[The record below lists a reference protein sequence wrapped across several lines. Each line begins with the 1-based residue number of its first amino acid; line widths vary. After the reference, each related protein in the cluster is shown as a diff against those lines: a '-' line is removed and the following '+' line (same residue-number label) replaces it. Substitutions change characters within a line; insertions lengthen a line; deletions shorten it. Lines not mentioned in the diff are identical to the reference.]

1 MASSSSSSS
10 SEAKWRFDVFLSFR
24 GEDVRRGF
32 LADLHRAL
40 LHGGINA
47 YIDSED
53 LRPGDEISPALTKAI
68 EDSRIAVLV
77 FSENYAS
84 SRWCLDELVKVMEC
98 KRLKGQLVLPV
109 FYRVEPREIRGQ
121 RESYGRA
128 LAKHEEKLGKDSERV
143 KKWRETL
150 IEAANLSGW
159 HYDHGDDTKFIES
172 IVKEIST
179 IVGRVPLS
187 VAKYPVGV
195 GCRVEKVMSLFST
208 GSDDVRMIGIWGTG
222 GIGKTTV
229 AKDVYNSIASQFDGC
244 SFLPNVRETSSKPDG
259 LVHLQKTL
267 LSEILWKENLVVFS
281 VDGGVNLI
289 RDRLCSRKILLVLDD
304 VDHGN
309 QLNALA
315 GECEWFG
322 EGSRIIITT
331 RDKHVL
337 TAHRIDQVYEVK
349 ALDQGEAFELLR
361 SYAFPG
367 NQTKDISRDL
377 IDNILGYANGLPLAI
392 VVLGPFLCGRSR
404 GEWES
409 TLEKLGESPNKD
421 INSVL
426 KISFDALEDNEK
438 DIFLDIACFFKGR
451 KRHYVTG
458 VLDSC
463 GLKTLIGI
471 QTLIERSLV
480 TIEDDRSVQ
489 MHDLIQLM
497 GQDIVKQECPNDP
510 GKRSRLW
517 CYDDVFEVLLW
528 DTGTNAVK
536 GIVLQL
542 PTQKELDISPSA
554 FTHMRRLKLLILLN
568 AQISGGSIC
577 LPNDLR
583 WLEWP
588 GCPLST
594 LKFSAVPKKLIC
606 FDVHDSRMKE
616 FGGNLKDFQNIKF
629 LNVSE
634 CQWLVCMHD
643 LDCTPYLEEL
653 HLHGCQNL
661 ERVHQSIAFHG
672 KLRLLNLQKCS
683 KLQSFVDIPDKNK
696 GLRGLIL
703 YGTSIKELPTSIENL
718 VSLEGMDLRYCKN
731 LAILPSSIYRLQNLT
746 ILRLRGCSKLIKF
759 PKEEE
764 DSSDPHTKTGFPMLE
779 ELDLN
784 FCCLSEVDFLENLSC
799 FPRLRSLQLMRNNFT
814 NLPSCGHLYNLLK
827 LNVSGCQQL
836 REILK
841 IPRKLR
847 ELQAASCKS
856 LSKVPSNICD
866 VDNTQLSSCHE
877 LIRNGFIMDYF
888 VKLEQFHPKTNC
900 RVILPGREMPKWLLP
915 NKEGYI
921 SFTASK
927 NLYKKFLGLAVCVAF
942 QIKDHVWFEYF
953 DAMELWKVDEFG
965 PNDCSHFHFSIT
977 ADSHPYNSVI
987 VKKCGFRLL
996 CKALENNLEV
1006 LFQDDQLLDS
1016 ALLYEVCNE
1025 DSQSSTEEESSSK
1038 LVHEGVNT
1046 VDFSIEKHRY
1056 SNIDPDYRVVHPGG
1070 DIPKKFILVEDDT
1083 ISFMASEDLYKK
1095 FIGLV
1100 FCVVIGVEDGEKEI
1114 SFDIVPHVNKQRG
1127 NVLSGTLGSFVSDHM
1142 WIQFLEINM
1151 PWGVLQGG
1159 VDFDQF
1165 EDSYLRFSLRLTVS
1179 GGTLK
1184 KLGYV
1189 IRCRELEDD
1198 LKIVIEDNQ
1207 FLDPTVLWESDY
1219 DTLWKDVF
1227 EGLGI

>member
-616 FGGNLKDFQNIKF
+616 FGGNLK
-629 LNVSE
+629 
-634 CQWLVCMHD
+634 
-643 LDCTPYLEEL
+643 
-653 HLHGCQNL
+653 
-661 ERVHQSIAFHG
+661 
-672 KLRLLNLQKCS
+672 
-683 KLQSFVDIPDKNK
+683 
-696 GLRGLIL
+696 
-703 YGTSIKELPTSIENL
+703 
-718 VSLEGMDLRYCKN
+718 
-731 LAILPSSIYRLQNLT
+731 
-746 ILRLRGCSKLIKF
+746 
-759 PKEEE
+759 
-764 DSSDPHTKTGFPMLE
+764 
-779 ELDLN
+779 
-784 FCCLSEVDFLENLSC
+784 
-799 FPRLRSLQLMRNNFT
+799 
-814 NLPSCGHLYNLLK
+814 
-827 LNVSGCQQL
+827 L

-942 QIKDHVWFEYF
+942 QIKGIDECALFELQASTNFTVSDHSRSFNYCNSDHVWFEYF